1 MEDFFCSTT
10 SEVCASVKHLL
21 RVSVNVFSAN
31 LCKLLT
37 SNNIALGAGR
47 GAECKGV
54 GKNCREHKA
63 GNILW
68 NLDAVLVV
76 EAIDDGAGAANRDV
90 SKGNWVRSLNGAD
103 AVVVNNLHDLGLLK
117 TINCLSALVVVNKND
132 MLLARI
138 QKTRTADKTSKSA
151 VLVNNREEAVP

>member
-1 MEDFFCSTT
+1 M
-10 SEVCASVKHLL
+10 
-21 RVSVNVFSAN
+21 
-31 LCKLLT
+31 
-37 SNNIALGAGR
+37 
-47 GAECKGV
+47 
-54 GKNCREHKA
+54 
-63 GNILW
+63 
-68 NLDAVLVV
+68 V

-132 MLLARI
+132 VLLARI